1 MHLHQNSREIE
12 ERSSQYDK
20 GLTVIRADQCP
31 YTVKNVKEISETAE
45 KEYGIKPNIIDLK
58 NCEEAQNSP
67 CPFGTFC
74 IVYNGKVI
82 ADHPISKTRFTNIM
96 NKIL

>member
-1 MHLHQNSREIE
+1 CQ
-12 ERSSQYDK
+12 
-20 GLTVIRADQCP
+20 
-31 YTVKNVKEISETAE
+31 
-45 KEYGIKPNIIDLK
+45 
-58 NCEEAQNSP
+58 EAQNSP

-82 ADHPISKTRFTNIM
+82 AHHPVSNTRFVNIM